1 MHILRSNAQTA
12 DKCMGRIKNGLKAEI
27 RGSFRGGKQIHE
39 NIKNC
44 AVSTTKIKKVLLK
57 LLLTGTKLGNKS
69 FKNMDL

>member
-39 NIKNC
+39 NIKKLRCKHNKNKKGF
-44 AVSTTKIKKVLLK
+44 VKITIVLIDNACQESF
-57 LLLTGTKLGNKS
+57 LLL
-69 FKNMDL
+69 